1 MNYDVFLEWL
11 LTEKKMSRRAA
22 KDVISRCKRICNMLR
37 ISEIKLSTI
46 ESLNLS
52 KEFLEKSMFI
62 KSQLR
67 RACALWIEHGGKN
80 GITNHSR

>member
-11 LTEKKMSRRAA
+11 LVEKKMSRRAA
-22 KDVISRCKRICNMLR
+22 KDVVSRCKRICNMLN
-37 ISEIKLSTI
+37 INEIEVSTI

-67 RACALWIEHGGKN
+67 RACTLWIEHGGKN
-80 GITNHSR
+80 GVTNHSR